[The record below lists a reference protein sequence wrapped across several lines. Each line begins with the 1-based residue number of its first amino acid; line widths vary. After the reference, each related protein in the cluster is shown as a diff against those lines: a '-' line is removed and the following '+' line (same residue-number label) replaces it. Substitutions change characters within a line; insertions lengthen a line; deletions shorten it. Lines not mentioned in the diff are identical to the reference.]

1 MIANGDNCHHLT
13 IIHAQWHILSWHIS
27 KGLPVIAINGHSTKL
42 QRCRSQRHLLF
53 FVLVGPFF
61 PYSHIYNC
69 YSSYFVFPQDTY
81 DRPCLSNSYDL
92 GQHAFFH
99 SRRPNPPP
107 PPLSFRSSNGIYGKS
122 PYVSNIAG
130 PLCSSS
136 ITFCPYL
143 LLRSLVPE
151 VEVTRTVTQSQRD
164 KMHNRRCCREL
175 GSYGEASTKTEV
187 HAIES

>member
-1 MIANGDNCHHLT
+1 MLSDIYCPDILPKVYLLSLSTDTQHNCRG
-13 IIHAQWHILSWHIS
+13 A
-27 KGLPVIAINGHSTKL
+27 GH
-42 QRCRSQRHLLF
+42 RYIYCF
-53 FVLVGPFF
+53 FVEF
-61 PYSHIYNC
+61 PSSHIYDC
-69 YSSYFVFPQDTY
+69 YSSYFVFPQDIY

-92 GQHAFFH
+92 VQLAFFH
-99 SRRPNPPP
+99 SRRPPP
-107 PPLSFRSSNGIYGKS
+107 SFRSSNGICRKS

-151 VEVTRTVTQSQRD
+151 VEVTRAVTQSQSD

-175 GSYGEASTKTEV
+175 GTYGEASTKTKV